1 MAIYFQVKKGEV
13 IGITY
18 PILSSLGIFLIG
30 AIEEEIIF
38 RGYIQTRLTGI
49 IRQDL
54 LCSFCTALLFLAMHY
69 PIHWVIGGFFLSSLS
84 LYHVIC
90 LIILHFVCDFVYKK
104 TNCLWGAI
112 VLHLLFN
119 IGQSMLIL

>member
-90 LIILHFVCDFVYKK
+90 LIILHFVYKK
-104 TNCLWGAI
+104 TNCLWRAI
-112 VLHLLFN
+112 VLHLLYN